1 MSVQLGCNFFHFGP
15 NVNVCFD
22 CANWER
28 RTNQCFTGSPFQ
40 KHSFTS
46 PFNPKNYI
54 FIGPKFLH
62 FTLRMPKRFYRKV
75 KSKGFIQQQLHY
87 SNREGF
93 HFELLLVSKKHTM
106 ESPKTF
112 KIVTVKKNINL
123 KNVFLF
129 E

>member
-15 NVNVCFD
+15 NVNVCLIVQIEKEEQISVLQALLFKSTHLLHHLLPKKL
-22 CANWER
+22 
-28 RTNQCFTGSPFQ
+28 RTYWS
-40 KHSFTS
+40 
-46 PFNPKNYI
+46 
-54 FIGPKFLH
+54 KFLQ

-93 HFELLLVSKKHTM
+93 HLELLLVSKKHTM
-106 ESPKTF
+106 ESPKIF